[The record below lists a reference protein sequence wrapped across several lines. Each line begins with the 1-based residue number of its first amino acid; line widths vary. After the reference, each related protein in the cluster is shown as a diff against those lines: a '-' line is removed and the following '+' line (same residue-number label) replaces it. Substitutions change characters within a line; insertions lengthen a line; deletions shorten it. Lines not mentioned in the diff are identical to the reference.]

1 MSLID
6 FILNV
11 AGLLLWLNWRAVRPP
26 AAVTAPGSGGVA
38 TLPRRAEAPRARW
51 RYLLALAALLLGRA
65 VFYWQAGAPLKWDP
79 GIRLNGMVL
88 PFYSD
93 WLGRMVLFSLFSF
106 GATLG
111 FFYLCLLLLSW
122 VNGPAADADPAQQMV
137 RLHLGRLERWPGG
150 VKLLLPLVVMTGLW
164 CALNPLLL
172 WRIEMVPR
180 VSTWHLL
187 AQGAVIGLAVY
198 FGLRFLV
205 VGFLALYVLN
215 SYVYLGDFAFL
226 NFVNITARG
235 LLRPLR
241 RLPLRV
247 GRVDLAPLAGMAL
260 VLLAAELGRRGLAR
274 LQP

>member
-6 FILNV
+6 FILNI

-26 AAVTAPGSGGVA
+26 AAAAAAGSGGVA
-38 TLPRRAEAPRARW
+38 ALPRAEAPRARW

-65 VFYWQAGAPLKWDP
+65 VFYWQAGGPLKWDP

-111 FFYLCLLLLSW
+111 FFYLCLLLLSS
-122 VNGPAADADPAQQMV
+122 VNGRAADADPAQQMV

-150 VKLLLPLVVMTGLW
+150 VKLLLPLLVMTALW

-172 WRIEMVPR
+172 WRMEMVPR

-198 FGLRFLV
+198 FALRFLV
-205 VGFLALYVLN
+205 VGFLALYVVN

-226 NFVNITARG
+226 NFVNTTARG